1 MKYLVITAAFVLAA
15 RPSFAGA
22 TLEELLAA
30 AQKTDVALREL
41 DIEVLKALHAK
52 TFQSIGEE
60 IRELDK
66 RKFEF
71 ELELARTNARREAV
85 LAKIKEEDARK
96 SVQLDMIQR
105 KMQSV
110 KEKRAVLEE
119 QIGKVSTLF
128 SNDPNPRVIPPP
140 ELTQLKLQL
149 IDMDDQQSSLEL
161 ALPRNSSHFADS
173 LAEVEVEIAGIEAV
187 RRTVD
192 ARGELL
198 TPLFERAI
206 EFEQQRIE
214 LSNKQAELARAIAEI
229 SARMESR

>member
-1 MKYLVITAAFVLAA
+1 MKYLVIIATLLLSAQ
-15 RPSFAGA
+15 PSFAGA

-41 DIEVLKALHAK
+41 DIEMLKALHAK
-52 TFQSIGEE
+52 TSQSIGEE

-96 SVQLDMIQR
+96 NVQLEMIQR

-110 KEKRAVLEE
+110 KAKRALLQAEMEKASKSVDAGDL
-119 QIGKVSTLF
+119 
-128 SNDPNPRVIPPP
+128 PPHQ
-140 ELTQLKLQL
+140 LTQLKLQL
-149 IDMDDQQSSLEL
+149 IELDDQQSSLEL
-161 ALPRNSSHFADS
+161 ALPQSSSHFADS
-173 LAEVEVEIAGIEAV
+173 LAEIEVEIAGIEAV

-214 LSNKQAELARAIAEI
+214 LTNKQAELARAITEI
-229 SARMESR
+229 SARMKSR